1 MGNVKKLLYDKIDSL
16 FEKEV
21 IYGSTLVGPHRDD
34 FSFSLLDS
42 DLLLYGSQGQLK
54 MAILALKLAEIKV
67 FKEVSGEYPVLLLD
81 DLFSELD
88 VVKRNKLIE
97 EINSDIQVII
107 TTTDLNNINKNLIDN
122 SFIYVIENGEIIN
135 KNYD

>member
-1 MGNVKKLLYDKIDSL
+1 
-16 FEKEV
+16 
-21 IYGSTLVGPHRDD
+21 
-34 FSFSLLDS
+34 
-42 DLLLYGSQGQLK
+42 